1 MEVTFSAQK
10 YWDFNFQQRF
20 NNGGRLAGKLKQEV
34 DLIRIISID
43 EDLVWLKDS
52 ILDLLQG
59 EADWENEIE
68 GALEQCGVN
77 VRLSDKGE

>member
-1 MEVTFSAQK
+1 MK
-10 YWDFNFQQRF
+10 DN
-20 NNGGRLAGKLKQEV
+20 GRLVSKVKQET
-34 DLIRIISID
+34 DLIRTISID

-59 EADWENEIE
+59 ETDWENEIE

-77 VRLSDKGE
+77 VRLLDKGICNVTELGATRSLHEYR